1 MNNVASLC
9 LIQSLWD
16 IYCLR
21 WCKEDFWSVAKGKGN
36 KFLVWERGSWVSNLW
51 SNNSLCY
58 EHKFR
63 KVGTKV
69 IDTECQKHALV
80 DLSHVVADHSASL
93 HITYLVVLRTTLLDS
108 IYAEPFKRLKHFFP
122 ASVVILNMNSSL
134 ILRATLHYSPV
145 LGPWICERTCC
156 TLSHVALCR
165 FIVPSNFLGSLGPW
179 PPVWS
184 EWDGLRHFPPMR
196 YSRFW
201 WSQGPQALM

>member
-1 MNNVASLC
+1 MFNSISLGY
-9 LIQSLWD
+9 

-21 WCKEDFWSVAKGKGN
+21 RCKEDFWSVAKGKGN
-36 KFLVWERGSWVSNLW
+36 KFLAWEGGSWVSKLW

-58 EHKFR
+58 RQSVKS
-63 KVGTKV
+63 TPLW
-69 IDTECQKHALV
+69 IYQMLLQITLQACI
-80 DLSHVVADHSASL
+80 L
-93 HITYLVVLRTTLLDS
+93 HIWWFLCTTLLDS

-145 LGPWICERTCC
+145 LWPWICERTCC
-156 TLSHVALCR
+156 TLSHVAICR

-196 YSRFW
+196 YSRFR